1 MHNGNTLW
9 RDTSQIGDVATCP
22 AEFTQTGLGECHSP
36 PFLTVTV
43 FKMCPEVRERDDS
56 TAV

>member
-36 PFLTVTV
+36 PPPPFLLSLYL
-43 FKMCPEVRERDDS
+43 KC
-56 TAV
+56 ALK